1 MEEIE
6 RYLLE
11 EEKILWKYVETKNLL
26 KIPILKIV
34 IGIILTISLSILFNL
49 LYYILIQ
56 DPIAVLISI
65 LSLSIASFVI
75 FGIFLII
82 PGILKYLK
90 IMDNL
95 KTTSKNLMKY
105 SEISIITDKRLIQK
119 SYNVFEIDYVKNP
132 ITNLEDFEINRDIV
146 FVNLPSIHVVS
157 IEALESFYQ
166 VAFKNRDDDEQ
177 YIPLLFTIPLE
188 NISEFINILEEEI
201 PLKRKKRLGNYLIN
215 YYKN

>member
-188 NISEFINILEEEI
+188 NISEFIN
-201 PLKRKKRLGNYLIN
+201 
-215 YYKN
+215 